1 MLEKVLGCL
10 KALTSK
16 KVLRSIF
23 IIVAALSVAAGY
35 VVIGTPDMVYSQSVH
50 SVNTAL
56 GETDTVIDSTGIS
69 STFEDAAD
77 VENVQIPEISEDV
90 EVEEESY
97 SPVSYVLGENKNT
110 LEPIIFTTSYETV
123 TETVKFG
130 YKEVK
135 SDKLEKGKT
144 TVKKGS
150 NGEKEVV
157 YCVVSV
163 NGIVVSREVNSER
176 VTKEPVSQVTTIGTK
191 LNSEKAV
198 TTSDEVKCIS
208 TLKPDKPIELDKN
221 GVPVNYKKVL
231 TGKSSA
237 YCGKCDSNSTAIGLP
252 AQPGLVAVNFNKI
265 PKYTKMYI
273 VANDGTVYGYAMAAD
288 TGGFAYNGS
297 NRIVDLRMPTGN
309 KCNCGSNWGLK
320 NVKIYILE

>member
-1 MLEKVLGCL
+1 MLEKVLGL
-10 KALTSK
+10 FKALTSK

-23 IIVAALSVAAGY
+23 IIFAALSVAAGY
-35 VVIGTPDMVYSQSVH
+35 IVIGTPDMVYTQSVH
-50 SVNTAL
+50 SVDTAL
-56 GETDTVIDSTGIS
+56 GNTGTIIDSTGIS
-69 STFEDAAD
+69 STVEDVVD
-77 VENVQIPEISEDV
+77 VENPDVSNDAVTNEQGSSPISLV
-90 EVEEESY
+90 IGNLS
-97 SPVSYVLGENKNT
+97 NT
-110 LEPIIFTTSYETV
+110 LEPVIFTTSYETV

-135 SDKLEKGKT
+135 SDQLEKGKT

-150 NGEKEVV
+150 SGEKEVV

-163 NGIVVSREVNSER
+163 NGIVVSREVKSER
-176 VTKEPVSQVTTIGTK
+176 VIKEPVSQVTTIGTK

-198 TTSDEVKCIS
+198 MTSDDVKCIS

-252 AQPGLVAVNFNKI
+252 AQPGLVAVNFNMI

-273 VANDGTVYGYAMAAD
+273 VANDGTVYGYAIAAD

-309 KCNCGSNWGLK
+309 RCNCGSNWGLK
-320 NVKIYILE
+320 NVTIYILE

>member
-1 MLEKVLGCL
+1 MLEKVLGCF

-35 VVIGTPDMVYSQSVH
+35 IVIGTPDMVYSQSAH

-56 GETDTVIDSTGIS
+56 GEADKVIDSTGIS
-69 STFEDAAD
+69 STVEDITD
-77 VENVQIPEISEDV
+77 IEDV
-90 EVEEESY
+90 KEPETNDVVADKQDS
-97 SPVSYVLGENKNT
+97 SPISLVIGNLSNS
-110 LEPIIFTTSYETV
+110 LEPIIFETSYETV

-135 SDKLEKGKT
+135 SDQLEKGKT
-144 TVKKGS
+144 TVKKGT

-198 TTSDEVKCIS
+198 MTSDEVKCIS

-273 VANDGTVYGYAMAAD
+273 VANDGTVYGYAMGAD

-297 NRIVDLRMPTGN
+297 NRIVDLRMPTGSR
-309 KCNCGSNWGLK
+309 CNCGSNWGLK
-320 NVKIYILE
+320 NVTIYILE